1 MFRIIRYIIIFIL
14 IMLGLFLIQKN
25 SSWFQDKV
33 ENTKIFFKSIGK
45 DTNVSSDD
53 IYNKINNQDLTGGLG
68 ATSSSKI
75 ATTVKAFV
83 QEGAD
88 EKPKNTAKISIDGII
103 YYTNIERTKAGLN
116 PLTKNTKLTSSAT
129 EKTDD
134 MFTKQYF
141 EHNAPDGKTAADLI
155 KSANYKFQIVGENLA
170 LGIFQTDKLLVQAW
184 MDSPG
189 HRANI
194 LNPKYTEIG
203 AAVGIGDYKGQK
215 QWMAV
220 QHFAKPVPL
229 CDEVDVIVQENINIE
244 KSALEADERELQKR
258 AGVIE
263 SDPSITKEYIND
275 YNTLVNNYNERLN
288 KLRVIINNFNETVA
302 KYNICVKG

>member
-14 IMLGLFLIQKN
+14 IMLCLFLLQKN
-25 SSWFQDKV
+25 SPWFQDKI

-45 DTNVSSDD
+45 DSSVSTDD
-53 IYNKINNQDLTGGLG
+53 IYNKINAQDFTGGLD
-68 ATSSSKI
+68 ATTSSQI
-75 ATTVKAFV
+75 ATTVKAFI
-83 QEGAD
+83 QEGVA

-103 YYTNIERTKAGLN
+103 YYTNIERTKAGLS
-116 PLTKNTKLTSSAT
+116 PLSKNTKLTRSAT

-141 EHNAPDGKTAADLI
+141 EHNAPDGKTAADLV
-155 KSANYKFQIVGENLA
+155 KSFDYKFQIVGENLA
-170 LGIFQTDKLLVQAW
+170 LGIFQTDKSLVQAW

-220 QHFAKPVPL
+220 QHFAKPIPL
-229 CDEVDVIVQENINIE
+229 CDEIDGVVQENINTE
-244 KSALEADERELQKR
+244 KAALEVDERELQKR

-263 SDPSITKEYIND
+263 SDTSTTKEYIND
-275 YNTLVNNYNERLN
+275 YNTMVNNYNERLN
-288 KLRVIINNFNETVA
+288 KLRVMINNFNETVV
-302 KYNICVKG
+302 KYNSCVKG